1 MDIHQGL
8 NGGRRIVEVRPD
20 HSHIVYQRGRPGFV
34 DHGYNY
40 RGHDFDRRTYFY
52 HGHSYDHLYHGFH
65 YRGLDMHVYAPSRY
79 YGRAYYGW
87 AYNPWISPVHYR
99 WGWMGNPWYGYFGYY
114 FNPYPVYPSA
124 SLWLTDYLISTSLE
138 SAFAAHQEAG
148 EVVGDPSNGAAPLTP
163 DVKQQIADEVR
174 NQLALE
180 NQEAQQN
187 AQRQDIDPGSSGIAR
202 IISDVASGRAH
213 VFVVGTALDV
223 VDASGTECTLTDGDA
238 LSMRTAPPPDA
249 TAAQVDVLASKG
261 GQECPK
267 GDTVQVSLDDLQEM
281 QNHMRETIDQ
291 GLQELQDNQGKG
303 GLPTAPVA
311 PQAAPADYAAIA
323 PPPDPNAANE
333 LQQEAQQADQAQ
345 NEVTNEVSQDGG
357 GAASAPTI
365 IVGQS
370 MADVVDILGQPNN
383 QVNLGNRV
391 IYNYN
396 GMTVTFVAGRV
407 TNVQ

>member
-1 MDIHQGL
+1 
-8 NGGRRIVEVRPD
+8 
-20 HSHIVYQRGRPGFV
+20 
-34 DHGYNY
+34 
-40 RGHDFDRRTYFY
+40 
-52 HGHSYDHLYHGFH
+52 
-65 YRGLDMHVYAPSRY
+65 
-79 YGRAYYGW
+79 
-87 AYNPWISPVHYR
+87 
-99 WGWMGNPWYGYFGYY
+99 MGNPWYGYFGYY